1 VLDFVATERN
11 GELRR
16 ILGEIGFVPHG
27 GDDGTETLT
36 LEGGAA
42 VAVPEWLVR
51 TSGDGG
57 VVSAER

>member
-16 ILGEIGFVPHG
+16 ILGEIGFVPSGSH
-27 GDDGTETLT
+27 DGVEALA

-42 VAVPEWLVR
+42 VAVPEWLARVH
-51 TSGDGG
+51 GAGG